1 LAEINDL
8 NPRMFG
14 TGPALQFAVQE
25 GGRQLN

>member
-25 GGRQLN
+25 GDRQLN